1 MAFSP
6 VAPVPII
13 FSLPSYLLP
22 SLPFSCPLVARQH
35 SSGAREAGWRC
46 PAEKALVS
54 LPFVAASWLGM
65 GNLLKVKGSH
75 P

>member
-6 VAPVPII
+6 GAPVRII
-13 FSLPSYLLP
+13 SSLPSYLLP

-35 SSGAREAGWRC
+35 GSGAREAGWRC
-46 PAEKALVS
+46 PAEKALVF
-54 LPFVAASWLGM
+54 LPLVAASWLG
-65 GNLLKVKGSH
+65 GSNLLKVKGSH